1 MQITGWDVAVVI
13 VKALSYAATL
23 GAAGAL
29 FFLAYGDSLLTPAQ
43 QARIRGCV
51 PHLCLAAVALSA
63 VKVMLLAG
71 SMGGAF
77 KDMFDLSFNSMIL
90 RAGEGLSVAARVA
103 GLCIACAALLLKSR
117 GRLLAAAGAALA
129 AVSFAMSGHVHALP
143 HSALP
148 AALLMLHLLCAAFWL
163 GALLPL
169 YQVAGDGDPAGC
181 GALAARFGTLAA
193 WLVAVLLAA
202 GAALLWNLL
211 DSVSSLWSSDYG
223 RMVLVKM
230 LFVSA
235 LLGFAAFNKWHLTP
249 GLLLGAPRAAAKLQ
263 RSIVVEMLLAAGI
276 LVITAAFTTLL
287 GPKS

>member
-1 MQITGWDVAVVI
+1 MQITGWDIAVVI
-13 VKALSYAATL
+13 AKALSYAATL
-23 GAAGAL
+23 SAAGAV
-29 FFLAYGDSLLTPAQ
+29 FFLAYSDSLLTSAQ
-43 QARIRGCV
+43 QARIRGWI
-51 PHLCLAAVALSA
+51 PPLCLAAAAVSA

-71 SMGGAF
+71 SMSGSF
-77 KDMFDLSFNSMIL
+77 QDMFDPSFNSMIL
-90 RAGEGLSVAARVA
+90 RAGEGFCVAARVA
-103 GLCIACAALLLKSR
+103 GLCIAYAALLLKSR
-117 GRLLAAAGAALA
+117 GRLPAAAGAALA

-148 AALLMLHLLCAAFWL
+148 MALLMLHLLCAAFWL

-169 YQVAGDGDPAGC
+169 YQAAADGDSAGC

-223 RMVLVKM
+223 RMVLVKI

-249 GLLLGAPRAAAKLQ
+249 GLLHGAPRAAAKLQ

>member
-1 MQITGWDVAVVI
+1 VTITGWDIADVI
-13 VKALSYAATL
+13 AKAQSYAATL
-23 GAAGAL
+23 SAAGAV
-29 FFLAYGDSLLTPAQ
+29 FFLAYGDSLLTSAQ
-43 QARIRGCV
+43 QARIRGWV
-51 PHLCLAAVALSA
+51 PPLCLAAAAVSA

-71 SMGGAF
+71 SMGGAVN
-77 KDMFDLSFNSMIL
+77 DMFDLSFNSMIL
-90 RAGEGLSVAARVA
+90 RAGEGLSIAARVA
-103 GLCIACAALLLKSR
+103 GLCVACAALLLKSR

-129 AVSFAMSGHVHALP
+129 AVSFAMTGHVHALP
-143 HSALP
+143 HTALP
-148 AALLMLHLLCAAFWL
+148 VALLMLHLLCAAFWL

-169 YQVAGDGDPAGC
+169 YQIAGDAAGC

-223 RMVLVKM
+223 RMMLVKI

-249 GLLLGAPRAAAKLQ
+249 ELLHGAPRAAARLQ

-276 LVITAAFTTLL
+276 LLITAVFTTLL